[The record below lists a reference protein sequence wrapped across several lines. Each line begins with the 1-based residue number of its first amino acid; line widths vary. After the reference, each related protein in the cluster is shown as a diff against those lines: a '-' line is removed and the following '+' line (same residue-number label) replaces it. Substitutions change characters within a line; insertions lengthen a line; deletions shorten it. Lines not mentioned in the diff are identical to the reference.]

1 MGEEDQF
8 AFTEQRKSLY
18 DVNTDLLTRVK
29 RTGCTVG
36 LEIHRIKDRTT
47 DTSWWC
53 SGEREGLSLLLYHP
67 VSAHKPINSY
77 FHLHLVQSQWS
88 PTSPGAHLGAT
99 CNLHCTLNLVGECIL
114 YLQPEIN
121 GKMYNFCLRIS
132 SIQHACCLQ

>member
-29 RTGCTVG
+29 CTGCTVG

-53 SGEREGLSLLLYHP
+53 SGGSVTSLIP
-67 VSAHKPINSY
+67 PSVRPQDN
-77 FHLHLVQSQWS
+77 
-88 PTSPGAHLGAT
+88 
-99 CNLHCTLNLVGECIL
+99 
-114 YLQPEIN
+114 
-121 GKMYNFCLRIS
+121 
-132 SIQHACCLQ
+132 